1 MVADRD
7 WLELSGV
14 ELQFLPLNRAKI
26 TFFQLFCRLVIVR
39 IKKNGEICSLYFY
52 EALKTG
58 ICENL
63 LVLQTVNK

>member
-39 IKKNGEICSLYFY
+39 IKKIAKFVASIFT
-52 EALKTG
+52 KP
-58 ICENL
+58 
-63 LVLQTVNK
+63 